1 MVNKRYYYIAGPMTG
16 YTNFNREA
24 FNAMCDELHGQGHTV
39 LNPAVLPDGLTQAQ
53 YMDICLSMLRCVTHV
68 MMLKG
73 WQGSQGAK
81 IEHSLAIK
89 SDLILEYQR

>member
-1 MVNKRYYYIAGPMTG
+1 MESKRYYIAGPMTG

-24 FNAMCDELHGQGHTV
+24 FNTMCDELHEQGHTV

-53 YMDICLSMLRCVTHV
+53 YMDICLAMLRCVTHV

>member
-1 MVNKRYYYIAGPMTG
+1 METKHYYIAGPMTG

-24 FNAMCDELHGQGHTV
+24 FNVMCDDLRKQGHIV
-39 LNPAVLPDGLTQAQ
+39 LNPAVLPDGLMQAQ
-53 YMDICLSMLRCVTHV
+53 YMDICLAMLRCVTHV

-73 WQGSQGAK
+73 WQGSQGAE

>member
-1 MVNKRYYYIAGPMTG
+1 METKRYYIAGPMTG

-24 FNAMCDELHGQGHTV
+24 FNVMCDDLRKQGHIV

-53 YMDICLSMLRCVTHV
+53 YMDICLAMLRCVTHV

>member
-1 MVNKRYYYIAGPMTG
+1 METKRYYIAGPMTG

-24 FNAMCDELHGQGHTV
+24 FNDVCEDLYKQGHTV

-53 YMDICLSMLRCVTHV
+53 YMDICLAMLRCVTHV